1 MRSMTTVIIVAAVV
15 LVIAVGLLV
24 QGEDP
29 APSAR
34 ETRTAAKSERSAR
47 EQGPRS
53 SRVEERLQRMRDGGS
68 EEKPARQAQGEVAAP
83 PRMQEQRPD
92 AQALPKANANLE
104 PDEDQDEEDIEDE
117 KKLAETIRT
126 NPDPE
131 ERASAVFFLTG
142 GESRTVIPVLLE
154 ALGDPDAEV
163 RLAAVEALDDYSDD
177 LKPETLVPALSDADA
192 EVRFEALG
200 VLGDMDDEDAV
211 RAIAKRMLN
220 DPDEDVRSLAEG
232 ILDLED
238 DA

>member
-1 MRSMTTVIIVAAVV
+1 MTTVIIAAAIV

-34 ETRTAAKSERSAR
+34 ETRPAAAAKPAGAGREQAPRSA
-47 EQGPRS
+47 
-53 SRVEERLQRMRDGGS
+53 RVEERLQRMREGS
-68 EEKPARQAQGEVAAP
+68 GREEKPVRQGEMAAA

-92 AQALPKANANLE
+92 ALPTPRHVE
-104 PDEDQDEEDIEDE
+104 TDDEDSEDLEDE
-117 KKLAETIRT
+117 AKLAETIRT

-154 ALGDPDAEV
+154 ALGDPDPEV

-200 VLGDMDDEDAV
+200 VLLDMDDEDAIRPIV
-211 RAIAKRMLN
+211 KKMLN
-220 DPDEDVRSLAEG
+220 DKDPDVRSLAEG
-232 ILDLED
+232 GFDELNDPGN
-238 DA
+238 